1 MVKTMLR
8 HNKVLMGAAIAALF
22 ILWLFFSSAQEQV
35 AQERESRTSVGSS
48 TSVTAPGLGTSP
60 DSGDLSASETLVSE
74 AIDPDKPS
82 ELISIGEYIDPDR
95 GADLSQP
102 IATIEIGEYID
113 PDRGADY
120 SEPSNAIEI
129 GEYIDPDRG
138 AVLEVNP
145 LEVLSIGAF
154 IDPDSLSVTNSQ
166 EAVEVGEYVDPDRD

>member
-1 MVKTMLR
+1 MKAR
-8 HNKVLMGAAIAALF
+8 KVVIGTAIAVPFAL
-22 ILWLFFSSAQEQV
+22 WVTLFWED
-35 AQERESRTSVGSS
+35 ERSNAVPQGDVGSQPTQSVKARETVVPSDDRGTNS
-48 TSVTAPGLGTSP
+48 TAAEELKVQPILDQSS
-60 DSGDLSASETLVSE
+60 D
-74 AIDPDKPS
+74 
-82 ELISIGEYIDPDR
+82 LISIGEYIDPDR

-120 SEPSNAIEI
+120 SEPSNPIEI
-129 GEYIDPDRG
+129 GAYIDPDRG

-166 EAVEVGEYVDPDRD
+166 ETVEVGEYVDPDRD

>member
-1 MVKTMLR
+1 MKAR
-8 HNKVLMGAAIAALF
+8 KVIIGTAIAVPFALW
-22 ILWLFFSSAQEQV
+22 IIFFSGG
-35 AQERESRTSVGSS
+35 ERSDTISQGGVGSEPTQSVKARETIVSSYEPGTNS
-48 TSVTAPGLGTSP
+48 TAAEEPEVQPVLDQTS
-60 DSGDLSASETLVSE
+60 D
-74 AIDPDKPS
+74 
-82 ELISIGEYIDPDR
+82 LISIGEYIDPDR
-95 GADLSQP
+95 GADLSEP

-120 SEPSNAIEI
+120 SEPSNPIEI

-166 EAVEVGEYVDPDRD
+166 ETVEVGEYVDPDRD

>member
-1 MVKTMLR
+1 MKAR
-8 HNKVLMGAAIAALF
+8 KVLIGTAIAVPFALWI
-22 ILWLFFSSAQEQV
+22 ILFSED
-35 AQERESRTSVGSS
+35 ERSDTISQGGVGSEPIQSVKARETVVPSDNPDMKS
-48 TSVTAPGLGTSP
+48 TAARELEVQPVLDQTS
-60 DSGDLSASETLVSE
+60 D
-74 AIDPDKPS
+74 
-82 ELISIGEYIDPDR
+82 LISIGEYIDPDR
-95 GADLSQP
+95 GADLSQS

-120 SEPSNAIEI
+120 SEPSNPIEI

-166 EAVEVGEYVDPDRD
+166 ETVEVGEYVDPDRD

>member
-1 MVKTMLR
+1 MKAR
-8 HNKVLMGAAIAALF
+8 KVLIGTAVAVPFALGISIFSGGERSDTISQDDVASVRKQPVKAGETIISSYEPGTNSAAAEELE
-22 ILWLFFSSAQEQV
+22 LQPVLDQ
-35 AQERESRTSVGSS
+35 TS
-48 TSVTAPGLGTSP
+48 
-60 DSGDLSASETLVSE
+60 D
-74 AIDPDKPS
+74 
-82 ELISIGEYIDPDR
+82 LISIGEYIDPDR

-120 SEPSNAIEI
+120 SEPSNPIEI

-166 EAVEVGEYVDPDRD
+166 ETVEVGEYVDPDRD

>member
-1 MVKTMLR
+1 MNAR
-8 HNKVLMGAAIAALF
+8 KVIIGTAIAVPFALW
-22 ILWLFFSSAQEQV
+22 ITLFSVDDRSDTNSQGGVGSDPAQSVKARETVVSSYEPGTNSTAAE
-35 AQERESRTSVGSS
+35 EREVQPVLDQTS
-48 TSVTAPGLGTSP
+48 
-60 DSGDLSASETLVSE
+60 D
-74 AIDPDKPS
+74 
-82 ELISIGEYIDPDR
+82 LISIGEYIDPDR

-120 SEPSNAIEI
+120 REPSNPIEI

-166 EAVEVGEYVDPDRD
+166 ETVEVGEYVDPNRD